1 MKNAYFTLSNSY
13 VKNFMYSFFF
23 FLFCA
28 VKFLFIVI

>member
-23 FLFCA
+23 LFCA